1 MASLG
6 YNIDMKFPQD
16 LLRFLYWIFFKPFS
30 LHAWISQIGPTMG
43 NTAALLTSSHD
54 RSVQSLKY
62 LVLFYML
69 VMPWLLA
76 TGTGVVLSW
85 LGIDVNWLRL
95 VFTLSIAMA
104 LSLTFSID
112 FGIAFLLPF
121 SIAVAIWSSTSFTG
135 TLGTFFSFTLGTAY
149 GLSGN
154 SARWG
159 LTAGLV
165 YGALLSILMGPLSG
179 LSIAAAFLVG
189 YFRILF
195 YILEAPLS
203 WSLGNLAARG
213 NAIELWKFHPV
224 QCDELIW
231 FPLPG
236 LDKHLLAIKIQD
248 ASAAQAILLQ
258 VQESFRQSWVMK
270 RVREQGSEKG

>member
-30 LHAWISQIGPTMG
+30 LYAWISQIGPTMG

-54 RSVQSLKY
+54 RSVRSLKY
-62 LVLFYML
+62 LVLLYTL

-85 LGIDVNWLRL
+85 FGIDVNWLRL

-121 SIAVAIWSSTSFTG
+121 SIAVAPVE
-135 TLGTFFSFTLGTAY
+135 LG
-149 GLSGN
+149 
-154 SARWG
+154 R
-159 LTAGLV
+159 
-165 YGALLSILMGPLSG
+165 SG
-179 LSIAAAFLVG
+179 LG
-189 YFRILF
+189 RRRP
-195 YILEAPLS
+195 ET
-203 WSLGNLAARG
+203 WCG
-213 NAIELWKFHPV
+213 WH
-224 QCDELIW
+224 Q
-231 FPLPG
+231 
-236 LDKHLLAIKIQD
+236 
-248 ASAAQAILLQ
+248 
-258 VQESFRQSWVMK
+258 
-270 RVREQGSEKG
+270 